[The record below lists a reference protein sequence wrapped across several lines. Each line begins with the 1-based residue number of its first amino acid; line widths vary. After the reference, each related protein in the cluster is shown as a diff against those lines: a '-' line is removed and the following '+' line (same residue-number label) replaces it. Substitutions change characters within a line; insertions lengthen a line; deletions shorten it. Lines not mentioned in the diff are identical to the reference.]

1 MNLPKLTE
9 LLQSFYEI
17 SGMDIAIISP
27 ENKILARRY
36 AGTRF
41 CACIQK
47 SERCLQVCLD
57 SDANHLS
64 CAKESGKLTIYKC
77 PFGVYE
83 ALMPIKKHEKIIA
96 YIFLG
101 MGIEDNEESQN
112 ECLELALEASPN
124 LNKEELKDCIA
135 TIPRHSK
142 EKLGAFSA
150 LLPVLADSIEV
161 NDLLSEDNVTIGQL
175 TKRYIKSHLSQK
187 ITLSDIAG
195 ELHCSIV
202 TVTENFKNEFG
213 ITVMEYVM
221 QKRMQKAERLLE
233 NRELSVRDVSEA
245 CGFSSVECF
254 SRNFK
259 NKYGMSP
266 RDWKNANA

>member
-1 MNLPKLTE
+1 
-9 LLQSFYEI
+9 
-17 SGMDIAIISP
+17 
-27 ENKILARRY
+27 
-36 AGTRF
+36 
-41 CACIQK
+41 
-47 SERCLQVCLD
+47 
-57 SDANHLS
+57 
-64 CAKESGKLTIYKC
+64 
-77 PFGVYE
+77 
-83 ALMPIKKHEKIIA
+83 MPIKKHEKIIA

-101 MGIEDNEESQN
+101 MGIENNEKSQN
-112 ECLELALEASPN
+112 ECLELALETSPN

-135 TIPRHSK
+135 SIPRHSK
-142 EKLGAFSA
+142 EKLAAFSA

-161 NDLLSEDNVTIGQL
+161 NDLLSEDNVTTGQL

-187 ITLSDIAG
+187 ISLADIA
-195 ELHCSIV
+195 ENLHCSIV
-202 TVTENFKNEFG
+202 TVTEIFRTEFG

-221 QKRMQKAERLLE
+221 QKRLQKAERLLE
-233 NRELSVRDVSEA
+233 NRELSVRNVSEA

>member
-9 LLQSFYEI
+9 LLQIFYEI
-17 SGMDIAIISP
+17 SGMDIAIISR

-36 AGTRF
+36 SGTHF
-41 CACIQK
+41 CAFVQK
-47 SERCLQVCLD
+47 SERCMQICLD
-57 SDANHLS
+57 SDTNHLS
-64 CAKESGKLTIYKC
+64 CAGESGELTIYKC
-77 PFGVYE
+77 PFGIYE

-101 MGIEDNEESQN
+101 MGIEDDEKSEN
-112 ECLELALEASPN
+112 ECFKLALEASPN
-124 LNKEELKDCIA
+124 LNKDELRACIA

-142 EKLGAFSA
+142 ERLAAFSA

-175 TKRYIKSHLSQK
+175 TKRYIKSHLSQR
-187 ITLSDIAG
+187 ITLADIAG
-195 ELHCSIV
+195 DLHCSIV
-202 TVTENFKNEFG
+202 TVTENFKSEFG

-233 NRELSVRDVSEA
+233 NRELSVRNVSEA
-245 CGFSSVECF
+245 CGFSNVECF

-259 NKYGMSP
+259 NKYGVSP
-266 RDWKNANA
+266 REWRNKNV